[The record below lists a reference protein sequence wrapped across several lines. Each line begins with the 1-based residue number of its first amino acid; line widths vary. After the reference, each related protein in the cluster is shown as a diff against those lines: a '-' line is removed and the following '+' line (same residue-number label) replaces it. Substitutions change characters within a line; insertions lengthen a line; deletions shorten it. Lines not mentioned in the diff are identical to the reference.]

1 MGAMRSMISGLKALF
16 GREKRN
22 AELEDELQGFLEA
35 SVADKVRR
43 GMRPED
49 ALRIARMEIRCR
61 DAVKENVWS
70 AGWEATVDNFWQ
82 DLRYSMRM
90 LVKSPGFTAVAVASL
105 ALGIGANTAIFTL
118 INDLLLKSLPVR
130 DPQQLLSFGKAFGG
144 GSVDGIGAG
153 PLDIFTYDFYQ
164 RLQREQ
170 AEGRAPFNGICG
182 FASFWTMVSVR
193 TGTAAG
199 GAPGSEAATQ
209 ATGHLVTGDF
219 FSVLGAEPL
228 LGRMLTPAD
237 TDAPGRSP
245 VAVISYR
252 YWQRTFAGDPAVV
265 GRTITING
273 TLFTI
278 VGVTRPQFDG
288 VALDTESMDMW
299 LPITMQREVMLQPS
313 LIDPHGLYWMHLM
326 ARSKPGVPVAQAQ
339 TWVTSQ
345 LQRFMLDREGGQ
357 ASRERKEEIRKAYV
371 DLLPGGSGISDL
383 REMYQQP
390 LNILMG
396 VVGLVLLIACAN
408 LANFLLAKAASRER
422 EIATRL
428 ALGSSRRRIIRQI
441 LMEALLLSF
450 AGGALGLAL
459 AYIGTRGLIQFI
471 ASGAKHTALESRPD
485 LHVLLFTLGVSVL
498 TGLLFGIAPALRI
511 SRISVAPSL
520 GANART
526 AAGGGGSWGRA
537 LPRTL
542 IVSQV
547 TLSLMLLA
555 CAGLFLRT
563 LRNLEQQDF
572 GFDRHNVLLVKF
584 NAKFAGYK
592 PEQLNALYER
602 LVERFKALPGVRV
615 ASVSG
620 QPALARGNWNSPI
633 RFNGHDNGPNAD
645 LGTSLNRIG
654 PGFFDTMGIPVEQG
668 RSIEPTDRA
677 SSVKVAV
684 MNQSAADHFFPHGD
698 ALGHTF
704 TVDDPSVKGEWQ
716 VVGVVRNAKY
726 HNPREE
732 QERMTYLNVMQLT
745 GDDAY
750 AYWVQLA
757 TVGDPMK
764 IAGEVH
770 TAMAEIDSNLP
781 ILEMRTIAEQV
792 DKSMGQEQLVSQ
804 LSSFFSLLAL
814 SLACI
819 GLYGVMT
826 YSVLRRT
833 NEIGIRLALGAPT
846 GRVLWMVLGESLVL
860 LGTGVALGVPLT
872 LVATRLVQAQ
882 LFGLHASDPGSL
894 IAAVMIIGA
903 VTILAAYLPARRAAK
918 VDPMV
923 ALRYE

>member
-1 MGAMRSMISGLKALF
+1 MGAWRSMMSGLKALF

-22 AELEDELQGFLEA
+22 AELEDEIQGFLDA

-43 GMRPED
+43 GMNPQD
-49 ALRIARMEIRCR
+49 ALRAAKMEIHSR

-70 AGWEATVDNFWQ
+70 AGWEAKVDNFWQ
-82 DLRYSMRM
+82 DLRYSVRM
-90 LVKSPGFTAVAVASL
+90 LVKSPGFTLVAVASL

-193 TGTAAG
+193 TGSGAG
-199 GAPGSEAATQ
+199 GTQNEATTQ
-209 ATGHLVTGDF
+209 AAGHLVTGDF
-219 FSVLGAEPL
+219 FSVLGAEPV
-228 LGRMLTPAD
+228 LGRIITPAD
-237 TDAPGRSP
+237 ADAPGKNP

-252 YWQRTFAGDPAVV
+252 YWQQMFGSDLSII

-278 VGVTRPQFDG
+278 IGVMPLKFYG
-288 VALDTESMDMW
+288 VVLNKESMDMW

-313 LIDPHGLYWMHLM
+313 LIDPHGLYWMHLI

-339 TWVTSQ
+339 AWVTSQ
-345 LQRFMLDREGGQ
+345 LQRFMLDRDGGQ
-357 ASRERKEEIRKAYV
+357 SSPARNAEIAKAYV
-371 DLLPGGSGISDL
+371 ELLPGGSGVSDL
-383 REMYQQP
+383 RDMYQQP

-428 ALGSSRRRIIRQI
+428 ALGSSRSRIVRQI

-450 AGGALGLAL
+450 AGGALGLGL
-459 AYIGTRGLIQFI
+459 AYLGTRALIQFI
-471 ASGAKHTALESRPD
+471 AAGAKHTALAAQPD
-485 LHVLLFTLGVSVL
+485 VRVLLFTLGVSLL
-498 TGLLFGIAPALRI
+498 TGILFGVAPALRV

-526 AAGGGGSWGRA
+526 AAASGGSWGRL
-537 LPRTL
+537 LPRVL
-542 IVSQV
+542 VVSQV
-547 TLSLMLLA
+547 TLSLILLA

-563 LRNLEQQDF
+563 LRNLENQNF
-572 GFDRHNVLLVKF
+572 GFDRHNVLLVRF

-602 LVERFKALPGVRV
+602 MVERFKALPGVKS

-620 QPALARGNWNSPI
+620 QPALIGGNWNSPI
-633 RFNGHDNGPNAD
+633 RIPGHDNGPNAD
-645 LGTSLNRIG
+645 IGTSLNRVG
-654 PGFFDTMGIPVEQG
+654 PGFFETMAIPVLQG
-668 RSIEPTDRA
+668 RAIEPTDTA
-677 SSVKVAV
+677 SSVKAAV

-698 ALGHTF
+698 AIGHTF

-716 VVGVVRNAKY
+716 IVGVVRNAKY
-726 HNPREE
+726 HSAREE

-750 AYWVQLA
+750 AYWVQLS
-757 TVGDPMK
+757 TVGDPTMV
-764 IAGEVH
+764 AGEVRA
-770 TAMAEIDSNLP
+770 AMAEINPNLP
-781 ILEMRTIAEQV
+781 ILEVRTIADQV
-792 DKSMGQEQLVSQ
+792 DQSMGQELLVSQ

-846 GRVLWMVLGESLVL
+846 GRVLWMVLGESLL
-860 LGTGVALGVPLT
+860 LLVVGVALGVPLT

-882 LFGLHASDPGSL
+882 LFGLHASDPATL
-894 IAAVMIIGA
+894 IAAVMVIAA
-903 VTILAAYLPARRAAK
+903 VTMLAAYLPARRAAK